1 MSRYRN
7 ASPRHDERPHA
18 STTGATANGTATGP
32 EHRSTARQSRA
43 VRATSSESAQTT
55 TRFSIRKNTLAL
67 GAVCLASLMFGLEIS
82 SVPVILPTLERVL
95 HGDFKGMQ
103 WIMNAYTLAV
113 TTVLMAT
120 GTLADRFG
128 RRRIFVIGIALFG
141 ITSLIC
147 GLAHSVPTLIVGRL
161 LQGAS
166 GGAMLIC
173 QVAVLSHQFNE
184 GPERARA
191 FSAWGI
197 ILGIGLGFGPIIGGM
212 IVAVSG
218 WQWVFW
224 VHALLAIATL
234 ALVFGGVQESRDP
247 HAHTLDV
254 AGIVTLSL
262 AVFGLVYFIT
272 QGSDL
277 GFTSPRAIVI
287 VVGTVIAFVAFLC
300 AEQFSARPMFDF
312 SVFRIPQFSGALMG
326 SAGMNFSFWPFMIYI
341 PIYFQIGLGYNS
353 MSAGLALLAYTL
365 PTLLFPPLG
374 ERLVLRYGSG
384 IAIPGGLFIIGLG
397 FMLMKYG
404 SSVAHPDALTMLPG
418 CILAGAGLGL
428 TNTPVTN
435 TTTGAVP
442 AERAGMASG
451 IDMSA
456 RMITLAINIALM
468 GAILI
473 AGILFH
479 LKARLPATIDTG
491 LLARL
496 AENIAAGDVEAVKRG
511 IPALATLDPSGNA
524 VHAALMEGFGWVM
537 LYGGVGVWVLA
548 ALSFLISGSASRN
561 PRQVR
566 AATRAPTLPADP
578 C

>member
-1 MSRYRN
+1 MSRSRN
-7 ASPRHDERPHA
+7 APPSYDEGSQAVIAEEHPSSLPDTRAADA
-18 STTGATANGTATGP
+18 S
-32 EHRSTARQSRA
+32 
-43 VRATSSESAQTT
+43 SSDAAQPT
-55 TRFSIRKNTLAL
+55 TRFSISKNTLAL

-103 WIMNAYTLAV
+103 WIMNAYTLGV

-120 GTLADRFG
+120 GALADRFG

-141 ITSLIC
+141 LTSLIC
-147 GLAHSVPTLIVGRL
+147 GFAQSVPTLIVARL

-173 QVAVLSHQFNE
+173 QVAVLSHQFSE
-184 GPERARA
+184 GPERVRA

-224 VHALLAIATL
+224 IHALLAAVTL
-234 ALVFGGVQESRDP
+234 TLVFGGVQESRDP

-262 AVFGLVYFIT
+262 AVFGLTYYIT

-277 GFTSPRAIVI
+277 GFASLRAILILVAT
-287 VVGTVIAFVAFLC
+287 VVAFVAFLC
-300 AEQFSARPMFDF
+300 AERLSARPMFDF
-312 SVFRIPQFSGALMG
+312 SVFRIRKFSGALMG
-326 SAGMNFSFWPFMIYI
+326 SAGMNFSFWPFMIYL
-341 PIYFQIGLGYNS
+341 PIYFQIGLGYDSVN
-353 MSAGLALLAYTL
+353 AGLALLAYTL

-374 ERLVLRYGSG
+374 ERLALRYGSG
-384 IAIPGGLFIIGLG
+384 IAIPAGLFTIGLG

-404 SSVAHPDALTMLPG
+404 SHVPHPGVWSMLPG

-468 GAILI
+468 GAILVG
-473 AGILFH
+473 GILVN
-479 LKARLPATIDTG
+479 LRARLPATLDTAPLG
-491 LLARL
+491 RL
-496 AENIAAGDVEAVKRG
+496 AEKIAAGDVEAVRRG
-511 IPALATLDPSGNA
+511 IPALATLDPSGSA
-524 VHAALMEGFGWVM
+524 VHAALIDGFGWVM

-548 ALSFLISGSASRN
+548 ALSFVISGSASRRLRKIETI
-561 PRQVR
+561 PTRQSVR
-566 AATRAPTLPADP
+566 CDS

>member
-1 MSRYRN
+1 MSRSRN
-7 ASPRHDERPHA
+7 APPPYDEGSQA
-18 STTGATANGTATGP
+18 VIAE
-32 EHRSTARQSRA
+32 EHPSSLSDRRA
-43 VRATSSESAQTT
+43 ADALSSDAAQPT
-55 TRFSIRKNTLAL
+55 TRFSIRKNALAL

-103 WIMNAYTLAV
+103 WIMNAYTLGV

-120 GTLADRFG
+120 GALADRFG

-141 ITSLIC
+141 LTSLIC
-147 GLAHSVPTLIVGRL
+147 GFAQSVPTLIVARL

-184 GPERARA
+184 GPERVRA

-224 VHALLAIATL
+224 IHALLASVTL
-234 ALVFGGVQESRDP
+234 TLVFGGVQESRDP

-262 AVFGLVYFIT
+262 AVFGLTYYIT

-277 GFTSPRAIVI
+277 GFASLRAILILVA
-287 VVGTVIAFVAFLC
+287 TAVAFLAFLG
-300 AEQFSARPMFDF
+300 AERLSTRPMFDF
-312 SVFRIPQFSGALMG
+312 SVFRIRKFSGALMG
-326 SAGMNFSFWPFMIYI
+326 SAGMNFSFWPFMIYL
-341 PIYFQIGLGYNS
+341 PIYFQIGLGYDSVN
-353 MSAGLALLAYTL
+353 AGLALLAYTL

-374 ERLVLRYGSG
+374 ERLALRYGSG
-384 IAIPGGLFIIGLG
+384 IAIPAGLFTIGLG

-404 SSVAHPDALTMLPG
+404 SHVPHPGVWTMLPG

-468 GAILI
+468 GAILVG
-473 AGILFH
+473 GILVN
-479 LKARLPATIDTG
+479 LRARLPATLDTAPLG
-491 LLARL
+491 RL
-496 AENIAAGDVEAVKRG
+496 AEKIAAGDVEAVRQG
-511 IPALATLDPSGNA
+511 IPALATLDPSGTA
-524 VHAALMEGFGWVM
+524 VHAALIDGFGWVM

-548 ALSFLISGSASRN
+548 ALSFVISGSASRRLGKIETV
-561 PRQVR
+561 PTQQSVR
-566 AATRAPTLPADP
+566 CDS